1 MRSPIKQC
9 INNQKKKMIITAPV
23 LDVLSISGFVVEDLR
38 KY

>member
-9 INNQKKKMIITAPV
+9 INNQKKMIITAPV